1 MSFEMHLS
9 FSHVAKKHRRKFL
22 IAAACLVT
30 SVALLSACADS
41 IIRRSSEGKL
51 FSSCISV
58 PPRDVALVLGTSPTF
73 KGGPNPF
80 YEARLDAAA
89 ELFKNGK
96 VRGIIVS
103 GDNSTA
109 YYNEP
114 RDMRNDLITRGIPSQ
129 YITCDFAGLRTLDS
143 IQRAGCVFG
152 QTRIVVVSQSFHL
165 ERALYIAQAEGLDAV
180 GFVAADAPLRWWLRA
195 RVREILARD
204 VAVLDRL
211 IGREPRHLGQREFVS
226 LAPTPNSA
234 TLLFQ

>member
-1 MSFEMHLS
+1 
-9 FSHVAKKHRRKFL
+9 
-22 IAAACLVT
+22 
-30 SVALLSACADS
+30 
-41 IIRRSSEGKL
+41 
-51 FSSCISV
+51 
-58 PPRDVALVLGTSPTF
+58 
-73 KGGPNPF
+73 
-80 YEARLDAAA
+80 
-89 ELFKNGK
+89 
-96 VRGIIVS
+96 
-103 GDNSTA
+103 
-109 YYNEP
+109 
-114 RDMRNDLITRGIPSQ
+114 MRNDLITRGIPSQ